1 MLVVLHVHT
10 FHMWFSCTEGGQ
22 EASSSSGVVWH
33 HLQHHSVG
41 GGDEGA
47 GPEGPTEATQLL
59 NQARVTVVDVQVVV
73 PTGGV
78 GLHVKEAERE
88 HDHMTLWDL
97 DEERGSSCRRKCNI
111 IFFFFEASCDHRSRE
126 WLWFSV
132 NTTDTKMLNVLK
144 PSNAHKCEDYMGD
157 WNCQNQKSDSRGL

>member
-10 FHMWFSCTEGGQ
+10 FHMWFPCAEGGQ
-22 EASSSSGVVWH
+22 EASSSSGVVRH
-33 HLQHHSVG
+33 HLQHHGVG

-47 GPEGPTEATQLL
+47 GPERPAETTQLL

-78 GLHVKEAERE
+78 GLHIEEAERE

-97 DEERGSSCRRKCNI
+97 EEDEERGSSYRSKCNEGI
-111 IFFFFEASCDHRSRE
+111 SFSFFKASCYHR
-126 WLWFSV
+126 L
-132 NTTDTKMLNVLK
+132 
-144 PSNAHKCEDYMGD
+144 CE
-157 WNCQNQKSDSRGL
+157 